1 MAKLSIFS
9 HGFPLQRADL
19 KNDPPTLTTNPP
31 WRSRAYLVPRRLS
44 LSMKMCAQRKAGRR
58 QRVILASPA
67 VCNFPMVTCAL
78 SSVTRVSRS
87 PLANEAP
94 EEEADF
100 V

>member
-9 HGFPLQRADL
+9 RSFPLQQADL
-19 KNDPPTLTTNPP
+19 KNDPPTHPDEV
-31 WRSRAYLVPRRLS
+31 VPASYPDVS

-58 QRVILASPA
+58 QRVRLTSPA
-67 VCNFPMVTCAL
+67 VCTLPMVTCA
-78 SSVTRVSRS
+78 SSTVTRVSRS